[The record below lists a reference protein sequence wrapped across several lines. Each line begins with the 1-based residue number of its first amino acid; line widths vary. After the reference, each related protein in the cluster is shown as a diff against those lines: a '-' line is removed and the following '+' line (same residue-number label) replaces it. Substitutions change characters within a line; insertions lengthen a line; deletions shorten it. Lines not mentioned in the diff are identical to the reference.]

1 MMRQIRI
8 VRQPLVASCDNSKG
22 SPEVMSS
29 KNAELTTVHKG
40 IQVRSR
46 LEADCNAGGDGHRLL
61 P

>member
-1 MMRQIRI
+1 
-8 VRQPLVASCDNSKG
+8 
-22 SPEVMSS
+22 MSS